1 VDPDHQQVEEPP
13 RRHADAPWHWHLAN
27 DPKSSRRR
35 YDFQTDQP
43 MNIAIIIPCLNEGK
57 TVGKVVSD
65 FRREL
70 PAARIFVFD
79 NNSTDDTSAV
89 AEAAGAEVIPSPRKG
104 KGAVLRHAFRLID
117 AQYYVM
123 VDGDDTYPAESVH
136 ELLQKVQKGADMA
149 TGDRLSGGDYT
160 RENKRPL
167 HGFGNKLICGSI
179 QMLFSKNIRDV
190 LTGYRVM
197 SRRFVKHCPILIDG
211 FAVEAEITIHAIER
225 LFSIVEIPIA
235 YRDRPPGSFSK
246 LDTVSDGLIVLR
258 SIIWLFKDAKPLL
271 CFTLLAGVQLILAAS
286 VFALGMAHQPWMVPC
301 LALAA
306 LALVTSSITVAT
318 GLILDSAI
326 RFHREEFE
334 ILMLNYSSDC
344 PGGTQTPK
352 YE

>member
-1 VDPDHQQVEEPP
+1 M
-13 RRHADAPWHWHLAN
+13 
-27 DPKSSRRR
+27 K
-35 YDFQTDQP
+35 
-43 MNIAIIIPCLNEGK
+43 IAIIIPCLNESG
-57 TVGKVVSD
+57 TIGKVVSD

-70 PAARIFVFD
+70 PEAKVFVFD
-79 NNSTDDTSAV
+79 NNCTDDTSTNAQ
-89 AEAAGAEVIPSPRKG
+89 AAGAEVIPSPRKG
-104 KGAVLRHAFRLID
+104 KGAVLRHAFRLIE

-136 ELLQKVQKGADMA
+136 ELLKTVQEGADMA
-149 TGDRLSGGDYT
+149 TGDRLSGGDYS

-167 HGFGNKLICGSI
+167 HGIGNQLICGSI
-179 QMLFSKNIRDV
+179 QLLFSKNIRDV

-271 CFTLLAGVQLILAAS
+271 CFTLLAAIQLLVAAILLT
-286 VFALGMAHQPWMVPC
+286 LGLTFQPWMPLCAAV
-301 LALAA
+301 AA
-306 LALVTSSITVAT
+306 LTVVTSAVTIAT

-334 ILMLNYSSDC
+334 ILMLNYSNNPSEKE
-344 PGGTQTPK
+344 PK
-352 YE
+352 E